1 MKKRNYSSL
10 RLLIGLNYVGA
21 VVSGIAILL
30 LLSADYSSE
39 VQGPLM
45 FLCGVIVLGCMVQ
58 AQLISLMLNMAKDVE
73 EITAAQTDNMTAMRK
88 HLETQTNLLS
98 VIAQHYGIDK
108 GLLNEVVGD
117 VGLQIPAEEAN
128 NNQQGTQN
136 SAMDKMWEA
145 GK

>member
-1 MKKRNYSSL
+1 MKNRNYSSL
-10 RLLIGLNYVGA
+10 KLLIGLNYAGA

-30 LLSADYSSE
+30 LLSSDYSSE

-45 FLCGVIVLGCMVQ
+45 FLCGVIVLGCIVQ

-73 EITAAQTDNMTAMRK
+73 DITAAQTDNMTAMRK
-88 HLETQTNLLS
+88 HLETQTNLLT

-108 GLLNEVVGD
+108 ELLNDVVSD
-117 VGLQIPAEEAN
+117 VGLEISGEEAEN
-128 NNQQGTQN
+128 NGTGAHN
-136 SAMDKMWEA
+136 STMDKLWEA